1 MKKILTLGM
10 FTCLAV
16 SLFAIDF
23 SIGGGLDYTGTLES
37 FKGTGKIPII
47 GTDVSVNSDTT
58 KNFLGAH
65 IFFDATYIR
74 LGLGADF
81 SVNGSKTEGNGSL
94 AGLTVKPSGS
104 NADYRETNFD
114 ISILGKYPFKLGL
127 VDLYPM
133 LGFDFAF
140 NVAAQDGDTDL
151 RKNASDSWK
160 KDMNHYYFV
169 LGLGADVNLG
179 KFFINPTASFGVDL
193 KKPSTYNNEKK
204 AFEYLNDAKVRHN
217 NFMFNVGLGF
227 GYRL

>member
-23 SIGGGLDYTGTLES
+23 SIGSGLDYTGTLEAM
-37 FKGTGKIPII
+37 KGNGKIL
-47 GTDVSVNSDTT
+47 GVENSIESKTT

-65 IFFDATYIR
+65 IFFDATYVR

-81 SVNGSKTEGNGSL
+81 SVNGSKIDTNGKLGSL
-94 AGLTVKPSGS
+94 SIAPSGT
-104 NADYRETNFD
+104 NEKYKETNID

-133 LGFDFAF
+133 LGLDFAF

-193 KKPSTYNNEKK
+193 KKPSTYNDRKQLAES
-204 AFEYLNDAKVRHN
+204 LNGKYTHN